1 MSESGQ
7 RGKILQAYADLLV
20 EQGDRGA
27 TVDAV
32 AARCGLSKAG
42 LLHHYRSKASLN
54 QALFEELEVQAAE
67 DVRRLQ
73 LDPPSAIS
81 SYITSSLEVS
91 SPLERLIVA
100 VYRLAQGGNEDAIRV
115 LRGCRRAWM
124 RALTEAV
131 GDPALARLVL
141 LVADGLEYNIVL
153 GDEVGDA
160 YLDRGAISGIL
171 RLLESI
177 RTTAAS

>member
-1 MSESGQ
+1 MSRDSA
-7 RGKILQAYADLLV
+7 GKILQAYADLLV

-81 SYITSSLEVS
+81 SYITSSLEVEPAGTPHS
-91 SPLERLIVA
+91 GCLSP
-100 VYRLAQGGNEDAIRV
+100 G
-115 LRGCRRAWM
+115 
-124 RALTEAV
+124 
-131 GDPALARLVL
+131 
-141 LVADGLEYNIVL
+141 
-153 GDEVGDA
+153 
-160 YLDRGAISGIL
+160 SG
-171 RLLESI
+171 RQ
-177 RTTAAS
+177 

>member
-1 MSESGQ
+1 MRMRFECC
-7 RGKILQAYADLLV
+7 AA
-20 EQGDRGA
+20 A
-27 TVDAV
+27 AV
-32 AARCGLSKAG
+32 S
-42 LLHHYRSKASLN
+42 
-54 QALFEELEVQAAE
+54 
-67 DVRRLQ
+67 
-73 LDPPSAIS
+73 
-81 SYITSSLEVS
+81 
-91 SPLERLIVA
+91 
-100 VYRLAQGGNEDAIRV
+100 
-115 LRGCRRAWM
+115 WM

-160 YLDRGAISGIL
+160 YLDRSAISGIL